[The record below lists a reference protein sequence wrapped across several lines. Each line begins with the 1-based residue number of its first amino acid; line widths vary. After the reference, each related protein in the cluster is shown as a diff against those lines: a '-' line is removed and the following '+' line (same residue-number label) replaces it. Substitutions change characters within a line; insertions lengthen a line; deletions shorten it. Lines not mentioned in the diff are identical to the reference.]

1 MRAAGMKPAQ
11 IPLFVWSIVFTA
23 ILVVL
28 SVPVLA
34 AALVMLL
41 TDRNL
46 NTAYFCESGDL
57 VLYQHLFWFFGHPEV
72 NQNGFLTPPLAG
84 TPFVN
89 SSSSASAFASALNK
103 GKSAGNCKASVTML
117 STETRLFASSSE
129 TLRGG
134 LHPKFIH
141 IRHHNPLTESPKEWG
156 SYLAGLFEGSVA
168 GLSPALTSPL
178 LRTNEEGG
186 VDGYASSQNQI
197 VIAFSEQDRY
207 LADSLCKRF
216 GHAAATYIQ

>member
-1 MRAAGMKPAQ
+1 
-11 IPLFVWSIVFTA
+11 
-23 ILVVL
+23 
-28 SVPVLA
+28 
-34 AALVMLL
+34 MLL

-84 TPFVN
+84 IPFVN
-89 SSSSASAFASALNK
+89 SHILNK

-141 IRHHNPLTESPKEWG
+141 IRHHKPLTDKEWG

-168 GLSPALTSPL
+168 CLWAGA
-178 LRTNEEGG
+178 
-186 VDGYASSQNQI
+186 
-197 VIAFSEQDRY
+197 
-207 LADSLCKRF
+207 
-216 GHAAATYIQ
+216 